1 MPGAAR
7 AAETVCKRHFD
18 LTPMHE
24 LAVCQSLIAE
34 VRRVASERNANDVT
48 RIVVRI
54 GPLSGVEPDL
64 LANAYPIAAAGTPA
78 ADAELEIRFSGVRI
92 RCRVCDAE
100 ADVAPNRL
108 LCPSCGD
115 LRTELVSG
123 DELIL
128 ESVEL
133 AEERRVNS

>member
-1 MPGAAR
+1 
-7 AAETVCKRHFD
+7 
-18 LTPMHE
+18 MHE
-24 LAVCQSLIAE
+24 LSVCQSLIAE
-34 VRRVASERNANDVT
+34 VRRVATDRDAGAVT

-78 ADAELEIRFSGVRI
+78 ADAELEIEFSGVRI
-92 RCRVCDAE
+92 RCLGCGAE

-108 LCPSCGD
+108 LCPGCGD

-128 ESVEL
+128 ESIEFD
-133 AEERRVNS
+133 ERPRPREATDAATATR